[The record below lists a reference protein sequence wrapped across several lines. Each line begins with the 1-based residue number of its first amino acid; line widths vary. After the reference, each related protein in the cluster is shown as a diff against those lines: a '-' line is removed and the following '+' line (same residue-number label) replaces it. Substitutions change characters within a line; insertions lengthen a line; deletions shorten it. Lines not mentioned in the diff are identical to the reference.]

1 MRNLLIIFFCSS
13 NFLISQHDP
22 IAEKIVADVLEKIN
36 AANTIKVK
44 FTLIQKNTKESGTL
58 ELKRNKFHL
67 DFMGIKQLSDS
78 KNIYTIID
86 SNQEVIV
93 SKIDEDDN
101 SLKPSN
107 LFNFFKNG
115 YHYKKLNTKNNT
127 NNPVIRLVPI
137 ENSKKESELLLK
149 IDHDKKEIIEI
160 SEVNNSNSLVVKINS
175 ISFNSELSDENFTF
189 NKLHYSNYYIESV
202 EL

>member
-1 MRNLLIIFFCSS
+1 MRNLLFIFFCSF
-13 NFLISQHDP
+13 NFLISQNDP
-22 IAEKIVADVLEKIN
+22 IAEKIVADVLKKIN
-36 AANTIKVK
+36 EANTIKVK
-44 FTLIQKNTKESGTL
+44 FTLIQKNTKEYGTL
-58 ELKRNKFHL
+58 ELKGNKFRL

-115 YHYKKLNTKNNT
+115 YHYKNLITNNNANNT
-127 NNPVIRLVPI
+127 VIKLIPI
-137 ENSKKESELLLK
+137 ENSKKENELLLK
-149 IDHDKKEIIEI
+149 IDYDKKEIIEI

-175 ISFNSELSDENFTF
+175 ILFNSKLNNENFTF